1 MFPDLYVLCA
11 GAMDTSLSSGQG
23 LTDLGRSSLVDSQRS
38 GGSTE
43 SRYDTSPSGST
54 DNVRLG
60 PLSVPRGAGPTYRG
74 DRRSTANSGSSGAAG
89 GRVALWLDIARQSV
103 STDVPEKSPGP
114 SVAHV
119 SPKQPAKPARRKSAT
134 KNNDAKLSSKRRR
147 TGSLNKH
154 K

>member
-1 MFPDLYVLCA
+1 
-11 GAMDTSLSSGQG
+11 MDTSLSSGQG

-43 SRYDTSPSGST
+43 SRYDSSPSGST
-54 DNVRLG
+54 DNVRLES
-60 PLSVPRGAGPTYRG
+60 LSVPRGAGATYRG
-74 DRRSTANSGSSGAAG
+74 IRRSTASSAAE
-89 GRVALWLDIARQSV
+89 GRVALWLDIARQSL
-103 STDVPEKSPGP
+103 STDVPDKSPGP

-134 KNNDAKLSSKRRR
+134 KTDAAKLSSKRRR